1 MRRLFSALLLAL
13 LLAVPA
19 AAEVR
24 AVFVGIDRYQFAGK
38 GPPALRFANLRGAV
52 SDTARI
58 KAALAK
64 AMGLAV
70 DQPGSDCRSANAISI
85 TLTNECATR
94 DAILEAWR
102 DMIEASQP
110 GDTLIL
116 YFAGHG
122 SVFRDTG
129 SFSQAGGENSTLM
142 AHDARNPELP
152 GTGEIADLETRQI
165 IDAAT
170 ARGLRVVTWFDS
182 CHSGTANRSGADDS
196 APRWAPALTLS
207 GPWPGELPEIRRP
220 VAAGTVP
227 GWRVHLAASADD
239 QTALE
244 RTVTD
249 AGGIRTRAGLFT
261 RALAG
266 AIEAMP
272 DATFFDIAERVRAE
286 VETAT
291 SGAQQ
296 PQAEGALRATIAG
309 QEVRVPVF
317 AVMAGPQEMALQGGS
332 LVGVTPGSRF
342 ALFGDVGTALSAG
355 PARALVT
362 ARVASAGPAS
372 AALQAEAPAA
382 APLPAALYAR
392 ELAHEWGRFQL
403 RLAVTDAAA
412 LAVVQKLGFVRAE
425 RGAPFSLTVSG
436 DATLLARSGGAP
448 IARLPLPDDAQFP
461 LRLAWALEKVAR
473 VEAWLAG
480 LQGMPRAPGLLL
492 CLWPDSATARSPM
505 ECPPQRAPVAMPLGR
520 ESSFSVRNQAG
531 QNRHVYVLVVSPDYS
546 VLVVMPPNQGR
557 DQALKADD
565 ELRSNDIARL
575 TPNTPGR
582 YRFVALSSAR
592 PIDPGVLAQEAAG
605 VLERE
610 ACGDASAASRF
621 CPTHNRDRGPAGEG
635 WSVTI
640 IDAEV
645 SP

>member
-1 MRRLFSALLLAL
+1 
-13 LLAVPA
+13 V
-19 AAEVR
+19 
-24 AVFVGIDRYQFAGK
+24 
-38 GPPALRFANLRGAV
+38 
-52 SDTARI
+52 
-58 KAALAK
+58 
-64 AMGLAV
+64 
-70 DQPGSDCRSANAISI
+70 
-85 TLTNECATR
+85 
-94 DAILEAWR
+94 
-102 DMIEASQP
+102 
-110 GDTLIL
+110 
-116 YFAGHG
+116 
-122 SVFRDTG
+122 
-129 SFSQAGGENSTLM
+129 
-142 AHDARNPELP
+142 
-152 GTGEIADLETRQI
+152 
-165 IDAAT
+165 
-170 ARGLRVVTWFDS
+170 
-182 CHSGTANRSGADDS
+182 
-196 APRWAPALTLS
+196 AP
-207 GPWPGELPEIRRP
+207 
-220 VAAGTVP
+220 GTVP

-266 AIEAMP
+266 AIETMP
-272 DATFFDIAERVRAE
+272 TATFFDIAERVRAE
-286 VETAT
+286 VEAAT
-291 SGAQQ
+291 GGAQQ
-296 PQAEGALRATIAG
+296 PQAEGALRASIAG

-317 AVMAGPQEMALQGGS
+317 AVTASTQEMALQGGS

-342 ALFGDVGTALSAG
+342 ALYGDVGTALTAG
-355 PARALVT
+355 PARALAT
-362 ARVASAGPAS
+362 ARVASAGPAT
-372 AALQAEAPAA
+372 AVLQADAPAA
-382 APLPAALYAR
+382 ARLPVALYAR

-403 RLAVTDAAA
+403 RLAVSDAAA

-425 RGAPFSLTVSG
+425 RGAPFSLTVNS

-473 VEAWLAG
+473 VEGWLAG
-480 LQGMPRAPGLLL
+480 LPRAPGLLL
-492 CLWPDSATARSPM
+492 CLWPGSATARSAL
-505 ECPPQRAPVAMPLGR
+505 ECPPQRSANGGPVAMPLGR

-531 QNRHVYVLVVSPDYS
+531 QSRHVYVLVVSPDYS

-610 ACGDASAASRF
+610 ACADDSAASRF